1 MIGSKKG
8 IIDLFYTV
16 EEVKNILGEH
26 ERMSVKLKVSEEY
39 KEILKNIKEYIQKEN
54 KEIKDKG
61 FEKEIEILDEL
72 INYKNKNVSN

>member
-16 EEVKNILGEH
+16 EEVRNILGEH
-26 ERMSVKLKVSEEY
+26 ERMSVKLTVSEEY

-72 INYKNKNVSN
+72 IKLQE